1 MILDLIEEAL
11 FLEASLDLE
20 AVEEMKAKSGQSIWD
35 QMTMIEEIWG
45 WRGLSLMF
53 EEVEMNMHRR
63 DYLHED
69 WAQSNLHEE
78 ITD

>member
-20 AVEEMKAKSGQSIWD
+20 AVEEMKVRLGQSIWD
-35 QMTMIEEIWG
+35 QMTMIEKIWG
-45 WRGLSLMF
+45 WPGLSLKF

-69 WAQSNLHEE
+69 
-78 ITD
+78 